1 MPDVLHTCSHKST
14 TLVLEEPKL
23 SKLYTHYYY
32 NQTRLPQSSSV
43 SAPNSLCPI
52 FKFLTSFFLQMHH
65 QSVKTKVNF
74 SITHLVRTV
83 CQLTTSTKQTH
94 YTWTTLFCIH
104 LRNSFSIEHRRTLSP
119 PKNTPCVLL
128 SLMLTRPF
136 LSSFGLVGVCFLRF
150 VHFSSSSSVSFS
162 HLSPTAMKMANFYK
176 VSMQSQCSL
185 VQQPCLTVRTGRIH
199 QPQKLLEIC
208 KCQ

>member
-1 MPDVLHTCSHKST
+1 MSWTPAVIKVLPLYWRNQNCANSTHTT
-14 TLVLEEPKL
+14 TTTRPTYPKVHLSVLRTA
-23 SKLYTHYYY
+23 YV
-32 NQTRLPQSSSV
+32 R
-43 SAPNSLCPI
+43 I

-83 CQLTTSTKQTH
+83 CQLTTSTKQTR

-119 PKNTPCVLL
+119 PKNTPCALL

-136 LSSFGLVGVCFLRF
+136 LSGFGLVGVCFLRF
-150 VHFSSSSSVSFS
+150 VHFPSSSSVSCS
-162 HLSPTAMKMANFYK
+162 HLSPTAMKMANF
-176 VSMQSQCSL
+176 
-185 VQQPCLTVRTGRIH
+185 
-199 QPQKLLEIC
+199 
-208 KCQ
+208 